1 MLGCYLEVSSDGT
14 FIFWIWVPK
23 LYNIES
29 KSNFIP
35 FGSLWLFNI
44 AMGTISYGNHGL
56 FGSMINMV
64 NDV

>member
-1 MLGCYLEVSSDGT
+1 MAL
-14 FIFWIWVPK
+14 IFSIWVPK